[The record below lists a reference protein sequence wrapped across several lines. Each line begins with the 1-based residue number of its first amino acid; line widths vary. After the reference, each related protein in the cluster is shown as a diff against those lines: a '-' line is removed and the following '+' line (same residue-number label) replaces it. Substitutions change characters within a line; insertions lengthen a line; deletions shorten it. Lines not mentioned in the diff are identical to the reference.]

1 MAYGP
6 ALELQ
11 HERVRQVQ
19 ASEGGRAFLLLVEHD
34 PPVITTGRR
43 PCAQHVLASPEQLA
57 RAGIEV
63 HATRRGGDVTY
74 HGPGQLVGYPILRL
88 AAIGRG
94 VRAYVHDLEE
104 ALIRA
109 LGRLGVSA
117 GRAEGMTGVWVGGRK
132 IAAIG
137 VAVSRGVTSHGFALN
152 VAPDL
157 SHFGL
162 IVPCGLTGMGVTS
175 LCECLGR
182 QVTVEEVKPV
192 VIDAVKEALGFE
204 TDAPGPA
211 PVAGGKSVRLQ
222 EVLTERP

>member
-1 MAYGP
+1 
-6 ALELQ
+6 
-11 HERVRQVQ
+11 
-19 ASEGGRAFLLLVEHD
+19 
-34 PPVITTGRR
+34 
-43 PCAQHVLASPEQLA
+43 LA

-109 LGRLGVSA
+109 LDRLGVSA

-152 VAPDL
+152 VTPDL

-162 IVPCGLTGMGVTS
+162 IVPCGLAGMGVTS

-192 VIDAVKEALGFE
+192 VISAVAEALGLE
-204 TDAPGPA
+204 ADAPGLV
-211 PVAGGKSVRLQ
+211 PVPGGKAVRPQ
-222 EVLTERP
+222 EALTERP

>member
-6 ALELQ
+6 ALEIQ

-19 ASEGGRAFLLLVEHD
+19 ASDGGRAFLLLVEHD

-43 PCAQHVLASPEQLA
+43 PCAQHVLATPEQLA

-88 AAIGRG
+88 AAIGRS

-109 LGRLGVSA
+109 LDRLGVSA

-175 LCECLGR
+175 LRECLGR
-182 QVTVEEVKPV
+182 QVTVEEAKPV
-192 VIDAVKEALGFE
+192 VIDAVNEALGLE
-204 TDAPGPA
+204 ADAPGRVCA
-211 PVAGGKSVRLQ
+211 
-222 EVLTERP
+222 

>member
-6 ALELQ
+6 ALEIQ

-43 PCAQHVLASPEQLA
+43 PCAQHVLATPDQLA
-57 RAGIEV
+57 RAGIQV
-63 HATRRGGDVTY
+63 HATLRGGDVTY

-109 LGRLGVSA
+109 LDRLGVSA

-152 VAPDL
+152 VTPDL

-162 IVPCGLTGMGVTS
+162 IVPCGLAGMGVTS

-192 VIDAVKEALGFE
+192 VISAVAEALGLE
-204 TDAPGPA
+204 ADAPGLV
-211 PVAGGKSVRLQ
+211 PVPGGKAVRPQ
-222 EVLTERP
+222 EALTERP